1 MTTTY
6 AYDGWG
12 TLIRETRDGLTTDL
26 VLDEQAALP
35 RVLAAIRSDGYEEL
49 YAYGPE
55 GLHAQR
61 TITGTT
67 DTLSYALLDAQGS
80 LTHLTDATGT
90 LTLTRVYDA
99 WGTCLLYTSRC
110 V

>member
-1 MTTTY
+1 M
-6 AYDGWG
+6 
-12 TLIRETRDGLTTDL
+12 
-26 VLDEQAALP
+26 LP
-35 RVLAAIRSDGYEEL
+35 RVLAAIRSDGSEEH
-49 YAYGPE
+49 PE

-67 DTLSYALLDAQGS
+67 DTLSYALLDAQAS
-80 LTHLTDATGT
+80 IRHLTDVTGT

-99 WGTCLLYTSRC
+99 WGTVRFTTGTGTSCLLYTSRC

>member
-1 MTTTY
+1 MGISIPFIYPTLQANITASTTTY

-12 TLIRETRDGLTTDL
+12 TLIRETRDGLSTDL
-26 VLDEQAALP
+26 ILDEQAALP
-35 RVLAAIRSDGYEEL
+35 RVLAAIRSDGYKEL

-61 TITGTT
+61 SISGTT
-67 DTLSYALLDAQGS
+67 DMVQYTLLDAQGS

-90 LTLTRVYDA
+90 
-99 WGTCLLYTSRC
+99 
-110 V
+110 

>member
-12 TLIRETRDGLTTDL
+12 TLIRETRNGLMTDL

-35 RVLAAIRSDGYEEL
+35 RVLAAIRSDGQEEL

-61 TITGTT
+61 TISGTT
-67 DTLSYALLDAQGS
+67 DMVQYALLDAQGS
-80 LTHLTDATGT
+80 LKQLSDSSGA
-90 LTLTRVYDA
+90 LTLTRV
-99 WGTCLLYTSRC
+99 
-110 V
+110 

>member
-1 MTTTY
+1 MCALSAIGY
-6 AYDGWG
+6 QPSAMNDGWG
-12 TLIRETRDGLTTDL
+12 MLIRETRNGLTTDL

-35 RVLAAIRSDGYEEL
+35 RVLAAIRSDGSEEL

-67 DTLSYALLDAQGS
+67 DMVQDALLDAQGS
-80 LTHLTDATGT
+80 FPYHKCCPGRRTWHCHRISGM
-90 LTLTRVYDA
+90 V
-99 WGTCLLYTSRC
+99 
-110 V
+110 

>member
-12 TLIRETRDGLTTDL
+12 TLIRETRNGLMTDL

-49 YAYGPE
+49 YA
-55 GLHAQR
+55 
-61 TITGTT
+61 
-67 DTLSYALLDAQGS
+67 
-80 LTHLTDATGT
+80 
-90 LTLTRVYDA
+90 
-99 WGTCLLYTSRC
+99 
-110 V
+110 